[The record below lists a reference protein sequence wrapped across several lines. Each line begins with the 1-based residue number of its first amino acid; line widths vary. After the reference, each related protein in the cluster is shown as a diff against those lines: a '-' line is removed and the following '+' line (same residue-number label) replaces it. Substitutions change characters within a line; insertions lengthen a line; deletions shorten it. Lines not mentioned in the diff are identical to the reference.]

1 MTKRAE
7 QKEVIDL
14 VDEVLEEEL
23 KNRKDVIK
31 PVTFGY
37 DPIAPTDPKSDSDT
51 EEVVRKL
58 PEIFKHIKFTE
69 FSKLTP
75 HAEISSEARGVKRK
89 RSKKHKVKSRKRQ
102 RNERVE
108 FLERNVR
115 PIKLHEEDNRMIEP
129 KIERLKKD
137 ELNIIAIDVEKM
149 TVKGRFLKNVDIAC

>member
-14 VDEVLEEEL
+14 VDEVSEEEL

-31 PVTFGY
+31 PVTLGHE
-37 DPIAPTDPKSDSDT
+37 PMALTNSESDSDNK
-51 EEVVRKL
+51 EVVRKL
-58 PEIFKHIKFTE
+58 LERLKHIKFTE
-69 FSKLTP
+69 FFKLTP
-75 HAEISSEARGVKRK
+75 HAETSSESRGVKKK

-102 RNERVE
+102 RNEIVE
-108 FLERNVR
+108 FLQRNAR
-115 PIKLHEEDNRMIEP
+115 PIRLHEENNRMIEP

-149 TVKGRFLKNVDIAC
+149 TVKGHFLKNVDIAC